1 MEGFIPVLIAIAYF
15 VLQAYTGYKKEKE
28 KAAKRQLGKPPFP
41 SNTAPSPRPKVQRS
55 EKRKPIQPQEGR
67 PVSSPEPVYTD
78 TQYVDRAKE
87 YQPSEPAQSY
97 GHNYDKRPY
106 VPDLPPSLLDEYRK
120 LSEYAEMEKVKA
132 EKREALKS
140 QNYNNNIQPE
150 LERLEM
156 QDIQDIDD
164 IDLQEYEV
172 NFDVKQA
179 VLAKAILDRPYS

>member
-28 KAAKRQLGKPPFP
+28 KAAKRQLGKPPVQ
-41 SNTAPSPRPKVQRS
+41 SNTVPSRRPQVQRS
-55 EKRKPIQPQEGR
+55 EKRKPIQPQERR
-67 PVSSPEPVYTD
+67 PGSSPEPVYTD
-78 TQYVDRAKE
+78 TQYVDRTKE
-87 YQPSEPAQSY
+87 YPSSEPTQGDGSSY
-97 GHNYDKRPY
+97 DRKPY
-106 VPDLPPSLLDEYRK
+106 VPDTPPSLLYEYRK
-120 LSEYAEMEKVKA
+120 LGEYAEMEKVKA

-140 QNYNNNIQPE
+140 QNYGSDIQPE